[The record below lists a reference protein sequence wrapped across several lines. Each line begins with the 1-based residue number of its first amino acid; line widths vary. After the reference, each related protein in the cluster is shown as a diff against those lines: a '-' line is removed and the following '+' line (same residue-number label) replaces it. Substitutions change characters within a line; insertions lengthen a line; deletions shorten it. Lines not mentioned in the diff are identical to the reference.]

1 MSFSVYQFDN
11 VGVKIDGDVQKLVQK
26 VSVKADTGLEFVTLP
41 DSGIQEVYS
50 KNKNITIDIEYLHDG
65 TFIDP
70 TIPPLSDSLGFINI
84 TRSGVQDIRFSGCVL
99 VGTASRI
106 DANSNSWG
114 TKTYTYMALS
124 YDHIASTFTKTTP
137 ATGDAGASRACYPD
151 ALEDP
156 QISFESSCSI
166 DRELVYS
173 PTKKRP
179 SHIIIKY
186 PIVSTSSV
194 SFYETGVSLRETG
207 TLNCD
212 TQQPSA
218 VDAAGIPNAYLENIS
233 VEGATVDGDVKI
245 ITYSYKSTQITGEL
259 TRIIDVT

>member
-1 MSFSVYQFDN
+1 MSFVYQFDN
-11 VGVKIDGDVQKLVQK
+11 VGVKIDGAVQKLVQK

-41 DSGIQEVYS
+41 DSGTQEVYS

-84 TRSGVQDIRFSGCVL
+84 TRSSIQDIRFSGCVL

-114 TKTYTYMALS
+114 KKTYTYMALS
-124 YDHIASTFTKTTP
+124 YDHIDSTFSSTTP
-137 ATGDAGASRACYPD
+137 ITGSAEASRACYTD
-151 ALEDP
+151 VLEEQ

-166 DRELVYS
+166 ERELVYS

-194 SFYETGVSLRETG
+194 SFYETGVDLKSTG
-207 TLNCD
+207 ALNCD
-212 TQQPSA
+212 TGTLST
-218 VDAAGIPNAYLENIS
+218 DGAAGIPNAYLDNIS
-233 VEGATVDGDVKI
+233 VEGATVDGDPKI

-259 TRIIDVT
+259 TRIIEVT